1 MVSVTEFKTGVR
13 WLPRREQDFA
23 DFCLKWKAVL
33 EDPANGAVFGWD
45 PAEVAG
51 TLARIEAFLAARAAY
66 TREKSGKNRLVKAE
80 TRDAAE
86 YAMDDFASTFIRH
99 NKLLKV
105 AAD

>member
-13 WLPRREQDFA
+13 WLPRRERDFA

-33 EDPANGAVFGWD
+33 EDPVNGVVFGWD
-45 PAEVAG
+45 PVEVAG
-51 TLARIEAFLAARAAY
+51 TLARIDAFLAARAAY
-66 TREKSGKNRLVKAE
+66 SQDKSGKNRLIKAE

-86 YAMDDFASTFIRH
+86 HAMDDFANTFIRH

-105 AAD
+105 EED